1 MAGTSEH
8 GVECVVRRP
17 IWCGGA
23 PQHPGAIVCLPRADA
38 HYAASL
44 GRVEIVVAPAP
55 AGDEPQQPAAPRG
68 SRRGRRNIPDTVTE
82 QGR

>member
-1 MAGTSEH
+1 MAGTSDN

-38 HYAASL
+38 HYAAAL
-44 GRVEIVVAPAP
+44 GRVDIVVP
-55 AGDEPQQPAAPRG
+55 AGDEPQEQAVPRG
-68 SRRGRRNIPDTVTE
+68 SRRGRKPREVA
-82 QGR
+82 

>member
-1 MAGTSEH
+1 MAGTSDN

-23 PQHPGAIVCLPRADA
+23 PQQPGAIVCLPRADA

-44 GRVEIVVAPAP
+44 GRVEIVGAPAP
-55 AGDEPQQPAAPRG
+55 AGDEPQEQAAPRG
-68 SRRGRRNIPDTVTE
+68 SRRGRKPRE
-82 QGR
+82 GA

>member
-44 GRVEIVVAPAP
+44 GRVEIVRRVA
-55 AGDEPQQPAAPRG
+55 AGAGAGIFRTQ
-68 SRRGRRNIPDTVTE
+68 
-82 QGR
+82 